1 MSVVAGVFR
10 TGLGG
15 TGFLYFSSR
24 TELEFGS
31 FDFGL
36 DVDADGLNSD
46 TENKISLKAVGGK
59 KAGSI
64 STKTFSEV
72 NLLNLFHFCTLIFDV
87 LNRLDYKKRK

>member
-31 FDFGL
+31 FGFGL
-36 DVDADGLNSD
+36 DVDGLNSD

-59 KAGSI
+59 KSGSI

-87 LNRLDYKKRK
+87 LNGLDYKKRK